1 MTELTDSSTKPNL
14 NVETPPSPVDSVEQS
29 AAIADAKAHHLRTLV
44 ILSLL
49 MAFASISTDLY
60 LPALPG
66 MAESLHADAGTLE
79 YTISGYL
86 VGFSLGQLVWG
97 PIGDRFGRKL
107 PISAGLLLFVLGS
120 AGCALSTDAHTM
132 IMWPAFQA
140 VGACASVVLARAM
153 VRDLYTGVRSAQM
166 MSTLITVM
174 AIAPLIGPS
183 VGGVILH
190 LACWRAIFWT
200 LVGVDL
206 FTLLALTVLP
216 ETLPRERRNHEPL
229 RQAFVA
235 YGTLLRSWRLLGY
248 AGAGGFFYGGIYA
261 YIAGTPFAF
270 ITYHHVSPQGYGL
283 LFAAGIVGIMVT
295 NQLNA
300 RYVRH
305 WGSDNIMR
313 AGAVA
318 AALSGVA
325 VALTSLTD
333 FGGVAG
339 LVAPLFVFVSLNGF
353 IVANSIAGAMG
364 IFPTRTGAVSALI
377 GSIQYGTG
385 IAGSAV
391 VGALANG
398 SPFPMGLVIALMGIG
413 SAVSALVLKTLQR
426 SSKHSVH

>member
-1 MTELTDSSTKPNL
+1 
-14 NVETPPSPVDSVEQS
+14 
-29 AAIADAKAHHLRTLV
+29 
-44 ILSLL
+44 

-66 MAESLHADAGTLE
+66 MAETLHADAGTLE

-86 VGFSLGQLVWG
+86 VGFSLGQLLWD

-107 PISAGLLLFVLGS
+107 PISAGLVLFVLGS
-120 AGCALSTDAHTM
+120 AGCALSNDAHTM
-132 IMWPAFQA
+132 IVWRAVQA
-140 VGACASVVLARAM
+140 VGACASVVLARAI

-183 VGGVILH
+183 VGSIILH
-190 LACWRAIFWT
+190 LASWRVIFWT
-200 LVGVDL
+200 LVGVGL
-206 FTLLALTVLP
+206 FTMLALTLLP
-216 ETLPRERRNHEPL
+216 ETLQPARRNQEPL
-229 RQAFVA
+229 KHAFIA
-235 YGTLLRSWRLLGY
+235 YGNLLRSRPLLAY

-270 ITYHHVSPQGYGL
+270 IAYHHVSPQGYGL
-283 LFAAGIVGIMVT
+283 LFAAGIVGIMLT

-305 WGSDNIMR
+305 WGGDNIMR

-325 VALTSLTD
+325 VAITSLTD

-339 LVAPLFVFVSLNGF
+339 LVIPLFVFVSLNGF

-364 IFPTRTGAVSALI
+364 IFSTRTGAVSALI
-377 GSIQYGTG
+377 GAIQYGTG

-391 VGALANG
+391 VGALSNG

-413 SAVSALVLKTLQR
+413 SAVSALGLKKLSR
-426 SSKHSVH
+426 GSKHPCALD